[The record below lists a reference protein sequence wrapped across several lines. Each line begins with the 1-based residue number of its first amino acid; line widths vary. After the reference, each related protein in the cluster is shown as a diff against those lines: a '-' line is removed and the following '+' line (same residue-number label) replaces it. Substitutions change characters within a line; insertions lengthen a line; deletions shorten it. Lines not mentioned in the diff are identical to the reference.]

1 MKLQLPFL
9 ETMIT
14 QVCNISCHGCTNY
27 SDLPSTGYVPWQQGQ
42 QQLEPWLEILSI
54 PDFGIIGG
62 EPLINPEA
70 LAWIVGVRQL
80 LPNSQIRFTTN
91 GLLLH
96 KHPDL
101 FRVFQDIGNC
111 VFKITVHHST
121 EFLENY
127 IQDLTNNHNWDWI
140 NEHGITR
147 RINRNGVRFQ
157 INRPDVFLKTYRGE
171 YRDMMPHHSVPEQA
185 FDICIQKTCPLLHDS
200 KIYKCSTAGLLKNT
214 LGKLNNPNIDHWR
227 PYIDSGISVNDSQQ
241 EIIEFVDNFAQ
252 PNKICAQ
259 CPTALDQESRIPH
272 QQFISFGNTSKPGI
286 R

>member
-27 SDLPSTGYVPWQQGQ
+27 SDLPSAGYVTWQQGQ
-42 QQLEPWLEILSI
+42 QQLEPWLEILDI

-62 EPLINPEA
+62 EPLINPEVVD
-70 LAWIVGVRQL
+70 WILGVRKL
-80 LPNSQIRFTTN
+80 LPHSQIRFTTN

-121 EFLENY
+121 DLLENY
-127 IQDLTNNHNWDWI
+127 IQELSESQEWDWTV
-140 NEHGITR
+140 EHGITR
-147 RINRNGVRFQ
+147 RVNPQGVRFQ
-157 INRPDVFLKTYRGE
+157 VNRPDVFLKTYRGE
-171 YRDMMPHHSVPEQA
+171 YANMLPHHNKPEQA
-185 FDICIQKTCPLLHDS
+185 FDICIQQTCPLLHDS
-200 KIYKCSTAGLLKNT
+200 KIYKCSTAGLLRDT
-214 LGKLNNPNIDHWR
+214 LNKLNNPNMDQWQ
-227 PYIDSGISVNDSQQ
+227 PYVDPGISVNSAWP
-241 EIIEFVDNFAQ
+241 EIFEFVKNFGQ

-259 CPTALDQESRIPH
+259 CPSAQDVASQIPH
-272 QQFISFGNTSKPGI
+272 QQFITFKNAAKHGV

>member
-1 MKLQLPFL
+1 MKIQLPFL

-27 SDLPSTGYVPWQQGQ
+27 SDLPSAGYVTWQQGQ

-62 EPLINPEA
+62 EPLINPEVVD
-70 LAWIVGVRQL
+70 WIVGVRKL

-96 KHPDL
+96 RHPDL

-127 IQDLTNNHNWDWI
+127 IQDLVNTHDWTWTS
-140 NEHGITR
+140 EHGITR
-147 RINRNGVRFQ
+147 RVDTNGVRFQ
-157 INRPDVFLKTYRGE
+157 INRPDVFLKTYRGD
-171 YRDMMPHHSVPEQA
+171 YSNMMPHHSVPQEA
-185 FDICIQKTCPLLHDS
+185 FDICIQKTCPLLYNS
-200 KIYKCSTAGLLKNT
+200 KIYKCSTAGLLKDT
-214 LGKLNNPNIDHWR
+214 LGKLNNPNIDQWQ
-227 PYIDSGISVNDSQQ
+227 PYIDSGISANDSWQ
-241 EIIEFVDNFAQ
+241 EIFEFAKNFAQ

-259 CPTALDQESRIPH
+259 CPTAQDQASLIPH
-272 QQFISFGNTSKPGI
+272 QQFISFKNTAKQSI